1 MFVSRETQERI
12 DKLEADNKAL
22 KKELGE
28 AESNRPNTSGLKA
41 ALVIGWILFVLAAAA
56 AYYFY
61 AYPVKTTPEV
71 TDQILTEEGPTDW
84 VPPVDSGIVFRVQVG
99 AFEEFSLE
107 PFRAELDGIYS
118 FRNDNLEKISL
129 GNFSSFRKAQSF
141 LDYMFELGF
150 EDAYITAY
158 QDGKP
163 LGLMMA
169 VKMQTSSTDGLQE

>member
-41 ALVIGWILFVLAAAA
+41 AMVIGWVLFLLAAAA
-56 AYYFY
+56 TYYFY
-61 AYPVKTTPEV
+61 QQSQIVIEEPK
-71 TDQILTEEGPTDW
+71 DQILTKDGPTDW

-169 VKMQTSSTDGLQE
+169 VKMQASSSEGLQE